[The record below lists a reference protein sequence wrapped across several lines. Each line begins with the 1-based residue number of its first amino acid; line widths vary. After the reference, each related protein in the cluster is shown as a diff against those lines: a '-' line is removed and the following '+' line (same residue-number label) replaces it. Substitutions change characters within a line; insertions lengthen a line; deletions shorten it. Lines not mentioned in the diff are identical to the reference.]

1 MQHSGKMKKSL
12 LCDVLIEENERRR
25 RENVK
30 LLDIGTEYSDGGE
43 NNSEGDYIVDDILG
57 HRDSVYVLGSY
68 DYLLKWTGFEDPSWV
83 EESDMGRGDML
94 REYKLKLGLMEDSY
108 PMADIERK
116 DECSASGSVRKRM
129 PEEEINVITKKVRK

>member
-1 MQHSGKMKKSL
+1 MKKSL

-94 REYKLKLGLMEDSY
+94 RDYKLKHGLM
-108 PMADIERK
+108 DIEGK
-116 DECSASGSVRKRM
+116 DECSASGSVRKRKSD
-129 PEEEINVITKKVRK
+129 EVEINVMTKKVRK